1 MAAYLAII
9 ALFSPNTWSSLSGW
23 LMPKTA
29 EVYPTRDEVIQY
41 LAAYEQRYQFPIIR
55 PVHVDH
61 VESNGAYL
69 DVYVGEKYWRARAV
83 VSATG
88 TWSQPHI
95 PDYAGHENFQGIQLH
110 SAHYINADSFKN
122 KKVIVVGCGNSGA
135 QILVEISKVAKT
147 IWVTPNP
154 PQFLP
159 DDAVDG
165 YVLFLRATERLKA
178 QQEGRVIDQP
188 IGGLGDIVMIDSV
201 KEARDRGVLKSW
213 APFISFTTNA
223 VIWYAGFKASL
234 NHLKSLNVVEPDD
247 TVKVV
252 GTHSLK
258 VNNLWLVG
266 YGEWV
271 GTASAT
277 LIGVSR
283 TAKAAV
289 DEIAA
294 YLADL

>member
-1 MAAYLAII
+1 
-9 ALFSPNTWSSLSGW
+9 
-23 LMPKTA
+23 MPKTA